1 VAGGIVDSINE
12 VRHVQFLTSLFGGS
26 GNMWLTAVFAL
37 AAVIILI
44 LIGTW
49 LLKLLTGA
57 TSRVGR
63 GRNRRLSL
71 IDSMSIDPKRQLLI
85 IRRDDVEHLI
95 LTGGPSDV
103 VIERGIHVPQPPA
116 RTAPQT
122 AVRRPGPVVSQP
134 AKPAA
139 VKPTNAAP
147 APAASPAPAPRVEP
161 APTPTAA
168 SNVSPL
174 DRLREFGRTSQ
185 KRANPPRH
193 PGLIR
198 PVTPLERP
206 THPQPTENSANPAH
220 DSAKE
225 SGHDGADG
233 HGEFGGD
240 TQQTRT
246 EGRAGDI
253 S

>member
-1 VAGGIVDSINE
+1 M
-12 VRHVQFLTSLFGGS
+12 QFLTSLFGGS

-37 AAVIILI
+37 GAVIVLI
-44 LIGTW
+44 LIVMW

-57 TSRVGR
+57 AGRAGR

-71 IDSMSIDPKRQLLI
+71 IDSLSIDPKRQLLI

-116 RTAPQT
+116 RTAPQ
-122 AVRRPGPVVSQP
+122 APARRPGPIVTQP
-134 AKPAA
+134 ANAAAAKP
-139 VKPTNAAP
+139 AP
-147 APAASPAPAPRVEP
+147 APAPVVRPAAAQQPEPAPAPAER
-161 APTPTAA
+161 

-174 DRLREFGRTSQ
+174 DRLREFSRPAQ
-185 KRANPPRH
+185 KRSNPPKH

-206 THPQPTENSANPAH
+206 GHPQPAENSANPVR

-225 SGHDGADG
+225 SGHDRGADG
-233 HGEFGGD
+233 FEGD
-240 TQQTRT
+240 SEQTKA
-246 EGRAGDI
+246 EGRAGDA

>member
-1 VAGGIVDSINE
+1 
-12 VRHVQFLTSLFGGS
+12 VQFLTSLFGGS

-37 AAVIILI
+37 GAVILLI
-44 LIGTW
+44 LIVTW

-57 TSRVGR
+57 TGRAGR

-71 IDSMSIDPKRQLLI
+71 IDSLSIDPKRQLLI

-103 VIERGIHVPQPPA
+103 VVERGIHVPQPPA
-116 RTAPQT
+116 RTAPQAAT
-122 AVRRPGPVVSQP
+122 ARRPGPIVTQP

-139 VKPTNAAP
+139 K
-147 APAASPAPAPRVEP
+147 PAAA
-161 APTPTAA
+161 APTPAPVVKPAAAQKAEPARKPAEA

-174 DRLREFGRTSQ
+174 DRLREFGRPSQ
-185 KRANPPRH
+185 KRGNPPRH

-206 THPQPTENSANPAH
+206 GHPQVAENSANPAH

-225 SGHDGADG
+225 SGHGGTDEQ
-233 HGEFGGD
+233 GEFGGD
-240 TQQTRT
+240 TQQTKA
-246 EGRAGDI
+246 EGRAGDVK
-253 S
+253 